1 MEVGLVLRN
10 EGGGEGRRKN
20 NGITDEHKI
29 SPHPYH
35 TITSLIGHAERQ
47 GRRRR
52 RRWDKRQALANP
64 NTVEHTMLLLITV
77 VRRASPCQP

>member
-20 NGITDEHKI
+20 NGITDEP
-29 SPHPYH
+29 PHPYH
-35 TITSLIGHAERQ
+35 TITSIIGHAERQ
-47 GRRRR
+47 GRRGRRRR

-64 NTVEHTMLLLITV
+64 NMVEHTMLLLITV